1 MSISTDVLDLMRDP
15 HELMHEKLRRPPV
28 LQQLIVTTVLP
39 LIVIRPIAV
48 LLRSVAG
55 GRPVAGMVLGVSHL
69 VLQLGCLI
77 GLAVMLPTVVR
88 QFRGQ
93 LSDKASVILS
103 TYASVPLW
111 VAGCLYLA
119 PEEPVWL
126 MLISRAAVIAM
137 AAYGIYL
144 LLVGL
149 EEAEVQ
155 SRQVVTGAVVG
166 AYVTLYLVLFAL
178 LGVTSHVMLF
188 ILGT

>member
-15 HELMHEKLRRPPV
+15 HELLHEKLRRPPV
-28 LQQLIVTTVLP
+28 LQHLAVTTVLP
-39 LIVIRPIAV
+39 LMVIRPIAV
-48 LLRSVAG
+48 LLRSVVT
-55 GRPVAGMVLGVSHL
+55 GRPVTGMVLGMSHF

-77 GLAVMLPTVVR
+77 GLAVILPTVVR
-88 QFRGQ
+88 QFRGE
-93 LSDKASVILS
+93 LSDKASVILA

-111 VAGCLYLA
+111 IAGCLYLA

-126 MLISRAAVIAM
+126 MFISRAAVIAM
-137 AAYGIYL
+137 SAYGIYL

-149 EEAEVQ
+149 EEAEVP

-166 AYVTLYLVLFAL
+166 AYVTLYLVLFAM
-178 LGVTSHVMLF
+178 LGVSSHVMLF